1 MRADRR
7 HHIDAEAERAAV
19 RDQAFRRA
27 GAALAI
33 GEIVADHDVAGAE
46 ALGHDF
52 GGEGLGAQRGQRLV
66 EGNDEGLIEAER
78 LQQLELQRQRR
89 QPEEGRVRREELAR
103 MRLEH
108 HRARAAAFLSGDRDR
123 RVEHFLVAAMDA
135 VEIADGKR
143 RALEV
148 GRRVLPAADNVH
160 HGTSISLY

>member
-1 MRADRR
+1 MAAPIDVDAHGVDALAHRLARVEPEVERWKAEPFAAPGARLDAAAHAPPIAELVGRLPRFALAQMLANAARREGRPMRADRR
-7 HHIDAEAERAAV
+7 HHIDAKAERAAM

-78 LQQLELQRQRR
+78 
-89 QPEEGRVRREELAR
+89 
-103 MRLEH
+103 
-108 HRARAAAFLSGDRDR
+108 
-123 RVEHFLVAAMDA
+123 
-135 VEIADGKR
+135 
-143 RALEV
+143 
-148 GRRVLPAADNVH
+148 
-160 HGTSISLY
+160 